1 MFLKQKCSGQIKGRG
16 CADGQ
21 KQRLH
26 TGKEEK
32 TSPTVATESVMLTST
47 IDAKEGRDV
56 ATVDIPGAFMHSD
69 QDETVHLRLQGT
81 LTDLLVKCNPKL
93 YRKYVVTEGRQCM
106 LYVELIKALYGT
118 L

>member
-1 MFLKQKCSGQIKGRG
+1 MIWTNQGMG

-21 KQRLH
+21 KQCLH

-32 TSPTVATESVMLTST
+32 TSHTITTETVMQTST
-47 IDAKEGRDV
+47 INAKEGRDM
-56 ATVDIPGAFMHSD
+56 AAMDIPGAFMHSD
-69 QDETVHLRLQGT
+69 QDETVQLHLQGT

-93 YRKYVVTEGRQCM
+93 YHKYVVTEGGQRV
-106 LYVELIKALYGT
+106 LYFELIKALYST